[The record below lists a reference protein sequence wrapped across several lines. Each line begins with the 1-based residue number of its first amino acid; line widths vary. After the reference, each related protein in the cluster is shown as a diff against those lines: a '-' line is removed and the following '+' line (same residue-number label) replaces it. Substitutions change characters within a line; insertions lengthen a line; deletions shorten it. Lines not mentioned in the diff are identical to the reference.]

1 MLQVRRISDELVLAG
16 VPDFIHHRSIKALR
30 QVAKKR
36 CARLAGHSGAR
47 LSIDPF
53 K

>member
-30 QVAKKR
+30 SSRKKALR
-36 CARLAGHSGAR
+36 APRWS
-47 LSIDPF
+47 
-53 K
+53 